1 MPVELTTPKP
11 TESQEEST
19 TREAPV
25 DPKKWKAS
33 LTIENKEFNSN
44 LAYNSSK
51 AFKDLAS
58 DLEVLLRGI
67 LNQVP
72 GFLYVKVD
80 SFTKGSIICNFFIY
94 TKAEST
100 ATIEEIENALIQL
113 IAASKR
119 GETGNYSITDIHVK
133 DNVNVDAG
141 KDEKPS
147 RENRFLPLKI
157 IGVTVI
163 AAALAM
169 VIAFLL
175 VKAIKKRRRRQR
187 EGDVYPLNE
196 FTSSKAEVEEK
207 RPALKTRHMPDDEEV
222 GDGDDEAT
230 PFYKPG
236 YAQA

>member
-1 MPVELTTPKP
+1 M
-11 TESQEEST
+11 
-19 TREAPV
+19 
-25 DPKKWKAS
+25 WKAS

-72 GFLYVKVD
+72 GFLNVKVD
-80 SFTKGSIICNFFIY
+80 SFTEGSIICNFFIY
-94 TKAEST
+94 MKAEST
-100 ATIEEIENALIQL
+100 ATTEEIENALIQL

-133 DNVNVDAG
+133 DNVNVDAV

-147 RENRFLPLKI
+147 RENSFLLLKI

-163 AAALAM
+163 AATLAM

-187 EGDVYPLNE
+187 EGYLKTRDVYPLNE

-207 RPALKTRHMPDDEEV
+207 RPALKTRHMPDDEEA

>member
-1 MPVELTTPKP
+1 MWE
-11 TESQEEST
+11 
-19 TREAPV
+19 
-25 DPKKWKAS
+25 AS
-33 LTIENKEFNSN
+33 LKIENKEFNSN

-72 GFLYVKVD
+72 GFLNVKVD

-100 ATIEEIENALIQL
+100 ATTEEIENAL

-133 DNVNVDAG
+133 DNVNVDAI

-147 RENRFLPLKI
+147 RENGFLPLKI
-157 IGVTVI
+157 IGGTVI

-187 EGDVYPLNE
+187 EGYLKTHDVYPLNE

-207 RPALKTRHMPDDEEV
+207 RPALKTRHMPDDEEA